1 MPKCNFINTY
11 FPYINCRLYTH
22 IITFEKGHPP
32 FRSIMKLIILRIVLL
47 HHFKV
52 CNKVDSLL
60 YRITI

>member
-1 MPKCNFINTY
+1 MPKCNCINTY
-11 FPYINCRLYTH
+11 PPYIIH
-22 IITFEKGHPP
+22 IINFEKGHPS

-60 YRITI
+60 YRVKI